1 MSKTFLYTCCL
12 AMASI
17 AMNIPV
23 HAQRNEIFS
32 PNIASLQ
39 VMAGDDWLSMPV
51 VEFNGENCI
60 NIGFDELSHT
70 FHRYTYRIEHCEADW
85 SVSEGLF
92 ESDYIEGFAEGN
104 TIDNNEQSLNTN
116 TLYTH
121 YSLTIPNERCKVK
134 MSGNYR
140 VVVVDDNDDQAPV
153 LTACFM
159 VTENAMSMN
168 MSLTSN
174 TDIDINGSHQQVGMS
189 LNYNSLRVTDPHRQI
204 KTIVLQNGRWDN
216 AVSNARWQY
225 TRADGLVWDH
235 CRDLIFPAGNEYRKF
250 ETLDPSHTTMG
261 LERVSWDGKQYHAWP
276 WTAEPRP
283 NYVYDEDANGAFCI
297 RNSDNIGNDTE
308 SDYIITHF
316 RLVSPPMNGE
326 IYVNGAWA
334 QDRFEDKY
342 KMEWNAAEKIY
353 EAVIPLKQ
361 GYYNYQYLMIDNMG
375 MPVPVPSE
383 GNFYET
389 ENAYQAL
396 VYYRGQGER
405 SDRLVGYATVSR

>member
-12 AMASI
+12 AMASM

-51 VEFNGENCI
+51 VELNGENCI

-342 KMEWNAAEKIY
+342 KMEWNAAERIY
-353 EAVIPLKQ
+353 EAAIPLKQ